1 MATVTSS
8 TSTTGTSSASVAST
22 NFLTALGAGSSID
35 TKALANSLAQ
45 AEIGPRKDAINAKIT
60 KTEAR
65 VSGYGAL
72 KYALSDLK
80 SAFEKLKDASN
91 FSAIKPYISQSSAFG
106 VTTDATALPGNYSV
120 NITQVAQ
127 ATRRASATIPLGTT
141 ALNGGQSFDLT
152 FSTAPNNPVTVST
165 DTPAGVVAA
174 VNAQTETT
182 GVSAQLIKTA
192 SGYNIVFTGKE
203 GASND
208 FSISSTAS
216 DLTLQST
223 ALQTA
228 QDAQLNIN
236 GIDITNDSNTLID
249 VLPGVTMNLF
259 AATTGSAKLSL
270 NQETSTIKDNIK
282 ALVTS
287 YNTFSDSLGVLGD
300 SKSTVEQY
308 GGALAGESLLSR
320 IKSQIRSLVTG
331 DYALSS
337 DASTTTNPNV
347 SAAWQAGLSF
357 DRNGKLTLDETK
369 LDSALKNYPTEVMT
383 LFSAGKNNLSV
394 YSTEDAGL
402 AGTAVRDIDAMIRST
417 GLITAQTR
425 NATQQVTAYKDE
437 LTNLDERMQKLLD
450 RYLQQFSA
458 MDSIVGES
466 NSLRTSL
473 KSSFDG
479 MASVYSNK

>member
-152 FSTAPNNPVTVST
+152 FSSAPNNPVTVST

-174 VNAQTETT
+174 VNAQTDTT

-236 GIDITNDSNTLID
+236 GIDITNDSNTLTD
-249 VLPGVTMNLF
+249 VMPGVTLNLY

-308 GGALAGESLLSR
+308 GGALAGDSLLDR

-331 DYALSS
+331 DYALSENTS
-337 DASTTTNPNV
+337 TTNPNV

-417 GLITAQTR
+417 GLITAQSN
-425 NATQQVTAYKDE
+425 NAATQVTAYKDE
-437 LTNLDERMQKLLD
+437 LTNLDDRMQKLLD

-458 MDSIVGES
+458 MDSIVGQS

-479 MASVYSNK
+479 MAAVYSNK

>member
-1 MATVTSS
+1 MATTTSTTSS
-8 TSTTGTSSASVAST
+8 TSTSSASVSST
-22 NFLTALGAGSSID
+22 NFLTTLGAGSGID
-35 TKALANSLAQ
+35 TKSLATNLAQ
-45 AEIGPRKDAINAKIT
+45 AEINPRKDVINTKIT

-65 VSGYGAL
+65 ISGYGAL

-80 SAFEKLKDASN
+80 TAFEKLKNASD
-91 FSAIKPYISQSSAFG
+91 FSAIKPSISQTSAFG
-106 VTTDATALPGNYSV
+106 VTTDATAAPGDYSV

-127 ATRRASATIPLGTT
+127 ATRWASAAIPSTT
-141 ALNGGQSFDLT
+141 TNLNGGQSFSLT
-152 FSTAPNNPVTVST
+152 FSSAPSNPITVSA
-165 DTPAGVVAA
+165 DTPAGVIAA

-182 GVSAQLIKTA
+182 GISAQLIK
-192 SGYNIVFTGKE
+192 SGTGTTIVFTGKE

-208 FSISSTAS
+208 FSVSSTAS
-216 DLTLQST
+216 ALTLQST
-223 ALQTA
+223 ALQIA
-228 QDAQLNIN
+228 QDAQLSIN
-236 GIDITNDSNTLID
+236 GIDITNDSNTLSD
-249 VLPGVTMNLF
+249 VLPGVTLNLY
-259 AATTGSAKLSL
+259 AATTGSAKLGL

-308 GGALAGESLLSR
+308 GGALAGDSLLGR
-320 IKSQIRSLVTG
+320 IKSQVRSLVTG
-331 DYALSS
+331 DYALHP
-337 DASTTTNPNV
+337 DASTTSNPNV

-369 LDSALKNYPTEVMT
+369 LDSALKNHPTEVMT

-402 AGTAVRDIDAMIRST
+402 AGTAVRSIDAMIRST
-417 GLITAQTR
+417 GLITEQTN
-425 NATQQVTAYKDE
+425 NATKQVTAYKDE
-437 LTNLDERMQKLLD
+437 LTKLDDRMQALLN

-458 MDSIVGES
+458 MDSIVGNS
-466 NSLRTSL
+466 NSLKTSL

-479 MASVYSNK
+479 MAAVYSNK